1 MSAALVN
8 QTDVGGKDVLDPNV
22 LPAYFREGKESFF
35 HRCSLHSVLTQPSL
49 GQQLVR
55 VGKDVSIVMHDRR
68 RYSIRAS
75 ATALNALQETQRRNM
90 IYCLRLCLL
99 Q

>member
-8 QTDVGGKDVLDPNV
+8 QTNVGGKDVLDPNV

-55 VGKDVSIVMHDRR
+55 VGKDVSIVMLIAEDT
-68 RYSIRAS
+68 RYVR
-75 ATALNALQETQRRNM
+75 QQRHLMLSKRPSGG
-90 IYCLRLCLL
+90 I
-99 Q
+99 